1 MVDAAIQDLG
11 SALVSDDT
19 DFESSRPID
28 QPLASAHS
36 EFV

>member
-1 MVDAAIQDLG
+1 MVDAAIQDLS

-19 DFESSRPID
+19 DFEGFRPID
-28 QPLASAHS
+28 QPLASAHG